1 MLQLEQQDFFSLAV
15 VELPCC
21 EGSLDSKY
29 KERVFEKE
37 VQVPVSFVSE
47 EVHAMISDWDIL
59 AAVEHTQAEDSTSSN
74 VNRMS
79 FEPLRQMPTLAPS
92 APPSKFQRR
101 HPRKS
106 ALDAT
111 VPRQIDQRLYQQP

>member
-47 EVHAMISDWDIL
+47 EVHAMITEWDIS
-59 AAVEHTQAEDSTSSN
+59 AAVEHTQAEYSTSSN
-74 VNRMS
+74 VSRMS
-79 FEPLRQMPTLAPS
+79 SEPLRQMPTLAPS
-92 APPSKFQRR
+92 APPSKFQRSSK
-101 HPRKS
+101 KS
-106 ALDAT
+106 SARCYPSQTDRSEA
-111 VPRQIDQRLYQQP
+111 V